1 MATKQELLKA
11 KQLLQSHAPKG
22 EFLAYINKDE
32 AQVLKNLGGSGR
44 IVEATQIPS
53 YEVEETRQLYDPQ
66 LTGSRTALLTSVD
79 KLGAGL
85 AGQLANYQGLDTS
98 QYAPQIAAQNQLQT
112 TSAQNAA
119 GLGSLT
125 GTGAGTGQGSIASYM
140 SPYQQ
145 QVIDASLGE
154 FDRNAAI
161 QNTGKR
167 DQAIQSGAYGG
178 AREGVMAAETLRG
191 QGQNRAQLQ
200 ANLLQQGFEN
210 AQGARGADLTAQ
222 QGLGTYQQ
230 GMGQAQQGFAQAG
243 LDAQQ
248 IAAREAQY
256 APFTQIGLIG
266 QQLAQLTPGTM
277 PISTTTSTPTPV
289 APVSPLTQFIGG
301 AGATGGILGKL
312 LG

>member
-1 MATKQELLKA
+1 MA
-11 KQLLQSHAPKG
+11 
-22 EFLAYINKDE
+22 
-32 AQVLKNLGGSGR
+32 
-44 IVEATQIPS
+44 
-53 YEVEETRQLYDPQ
+53 VEETRQLYDPQ

-85 AGQLANYQGLDTS
+85 AGQLANYKGLDTS
-98 QYAPQIAAQNQLQT
+98 QYAPQIAAQDQLQT
-112 TSAQNAA
+112 TAAQNAA
-119 GLGSLT
+119 GLGSLV

-161 QNTGKR
+161 QNTGMR
-167 DQAIQSGAYGG
+167 DQAIQSGAFGG

-200 ANLLQQGFEN
+200 ANLLNQGFEN
-210 AQGARGADLTAQ
+210 AQAARGADLTAQ

-243 LDAQQ
+243 LDAAQ

-301 AGATGGILGKL
+301 AGAAGGILGKL